1 MLVERGKRLA
11 CPPSNQPFAKAFL
24 GQLHM
29 SITECCAQ
37 TRTDPLLRQQAAG
50 AYQLPRKLATDPLSP
65 AAVMVHD
72 IISDI
77 GYPTGSSPCHKLYL
91 RECTRSKDLF
101 LRLQLRETSLNS
113 SSLIWGWISS
123 LSLVKKAL
131 HFCCKTNP
139 KMGHSLENFKSHYIL
154 SIIAT
159 HRGILT
165 VKASLYFRTFSKSNK

>member
-1 MLVERGKRLA
+1 MLCRKGKQA
-11 CPPSNQPFAKAFL
+11 CLPTIKSTLCQGFSKTATYVHHWML
-24 GQLHM
+24 
-29 SITECCAQ
+29 CAQ
-37 TRTDPLLRQQAAG
+37 TRTEPLLRQQAAG

-77 GYPTGSSPCHKLYL
+77 GYPTGSSPCHRLCL
-91 RECTRSKDLF
+91 RECTWSKDLF

-131 HFCCKTNP
+131 HFCCKANP
-139 KMGHSLENFKSHYIL
+139 KISHSSENFKSH
-154 SIIAT
+154 
-159 HRGILT
+159 
-165 VKASLYFRTFSKSNK
+165 